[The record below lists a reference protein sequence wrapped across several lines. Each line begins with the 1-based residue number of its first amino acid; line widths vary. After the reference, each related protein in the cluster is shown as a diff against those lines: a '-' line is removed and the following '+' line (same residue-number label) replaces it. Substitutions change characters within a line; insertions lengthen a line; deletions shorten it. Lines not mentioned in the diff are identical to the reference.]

1 MVQNVGVPFRSP
13 NCGCPLSL
21 VPFRFPVRSLRF
33 TGGRLQL
40 NFSPSAA
47 GCLRGVIQVG
57 QVQPTPGFTRQD
69 CPEVLGDSVAGTL
82 VWTSAADP
90 AKLSRNPARLHFQ
103 LKDAD
108 PYLFSFRDPE

>member
-1 MVQNVGVPFRSP
+1 MSPFAS
-13 NCGCPLSL
+13 

-47 GCLRGVIQVG
+47 GCLRGVIQDG